1 MIKYFKTKGT
11 NILFTIMIS
20 TIIIG
25 LTGCDKTKADNS
37 TFNQNTYNNQNA
49 TMPADDTTELD
60 DTTAM
65 ADENTILPEGDI
77 PTSDEDQPIFYG
89 DWIISKVQAA
99 GVGTYSEDDVKVL
112 IGKTLSYSADKASY
126 FGDDISYVEKVTT
139 TPIYTETLYTE
150 GEFVEFYRIPTDLL
164 GLDMDEITV
173 INVTDADGPVSTLIL
188 KDIDTILVS
197 GGGTYFE
204 LTRSI
209 KE

>member
-164 GLDMDEITV
+164 GLDRDEITV